1 MVMETDRCEPDA
13 VELVIGCRL
22 GNRTLIFKGWGKLTA
37 RSTWRG
43 SLFAG
48 RVRVKRTG

>member
-1 MVMETDRCEPDA
+1 MVVETDRCEPVV

-22 GNRTLIFKGWGKLTA
+22 GNRTLIFKGWGKTPA
-37 RSTWRG
+37 RSTWTG

-48 RVRVKRTG
+48 RVRVKRPG

>member
-1 MVMETDRCEPDA
+1 MVVETDRCLPVV

-22 GNRTLIFKGWGKLTA
+22 GKRTPIFKDWGKTPA
-37 RSTWRG
+37 RSTWVG

-48 RVRVKRTG
+48 RVRAKRTG